1 MRLIIQDHPYHY
13 EMQNVT
19 MMFFPGESI
28 QVVKEP
34 ETGEGD
40 WILTRVEQGEDGVLL
55 RTVCFREGNRRER
68 LGRFLGEF
76 PSRSCELAL
85 ARQLFDLLA
94 ELTGIRPPWGVLTGV
109 RPIKLLHALREQ
121 GKSWEEITRLL
132 EEEYYL
138 SPQKLDLARTT
149 EGYERQILSTSRPDS
164 FSLYLSLPF
173 CPTRCSYCSFVSHS
187 IAQARKLLPDYIR
200 LLQEEIRLTARM
212 AKDLRLHLE
221 TIYIGGG
228 TPTTL
233 EADQLARI
241 METVGECYD
250 LSQVREYTVEA
261 GRPDTITPEKLRA
274 IREGG
279 AGRVSVNP
287 QTFSDQVLRAV
298 GRSHTVDDFRRAY
311 AQAKELDF
319 CVNLDLIAGLPE
331 ETTKSFAAGVDEA
344 ISLEPGNITI
354 HTLAI
359 KRAADLAQHARGLRD
374 GLDSA
379 ASMVDYGCR
388 ALQEK
393 GYIPYYLYRQK
404 NTAEN
409 LENTGFALPGQEGLY
424 NTFIMDETHTI
435 LAVGAG
441 AVTKL
446 RQPNGGLIERIFNF
460 KYPYEYIS
468 RFEEIRRRKDAFPAF
483 YHRFGYPE
491 GWEGEENRL

>member
-1 MRLIIQDHPYHY
+1 MRLVIVDHPYHY
-13 EMQNVT
+13 EMQNVA
-19 MMFFPGESI
+19 MMFFPGEPI
-28 QVVKEP
+28 QVTREP
-34 ETGEGD
+34 DTGEGD
-40 WILTRVEQGEDGVLL
+40 WLLTQVEPAEGGALL
-55 RTVCFREGNRRER
+55 RVVCHREGNRRES
-68 LGRFLGEF
+68 LGRFSGEV
-76 PSRSCELAL
+76 PSRGCELAL
-85 ARQLFDLLA
+85 ARLLFDLLA

-109 RPIKLLHALREQ
+109 RPIKLLHSLREQ

-132 EEEYYL
+132 EEDYYL
-138 SPQKLDLARTT
+138 SPQKLALARTT
-149 EGYERQILSTSRPDS
+149 EGYERQILATSRRDS

-187 IAQARKLLPDYIR
+187 IAQAKKLLPDYIR
-200 LLQEEIRLTARM
+200 LLQEELRLTAGM
-212 AKDLRLHLE
+212 ARELGLHLE

-261 GRPDTITPEKLRA
+261 GRPDTITPQKLRA

-298 GRSHTVDDFRRAY
+298 GRAHTVEDFRRAY
-311 AQAKELDF
+311 AQAKELGF
-319 CVNLDLIAGLPE
+319 CINLDLIAGLPQ
-331 ETTKSFAAGVDEA
+331 ETAASFAAGVDEA
-344 ISLEPGNITI
+344 IALAPGNITI

-359 KRAADLAQHARGLRD
+359 KRAADLAQHAKGLRD

-379 ASMVDYGCR
+379 AAMVDYGCQ
-388 ALQEK
+388 ALQDH
-393 GYIPYYLYRQK
+393 GYVPYYLYRQK

-446 RQPNGGLIERIFNF
+446 RQPDGGLIERIFNF

-468 RFEEIRRRKDAFPAF
+468 RFEEIRRRKEAFPAF
-483 YHRFGYPE
+483 YRRFGFGE
-491 GWEGEENRL
+491 GTPRG